1 MNKSNEEYKNTS
13 GIPAGNEPE
22 QKKKMD
28 ADGINAENPP
38 ADEANEKEYK
48 KEPAGTRENADKNS
62 GTDEADDESNADSH
76 PDDKKALRALKAEIK
91 KLKEE
96 NKNFSA
102 SFAELE
108 DRYLRMIAEYD
119 NFRRR
124 SAKERESA
132 YTDAYADALKEILPV
147 IDNLERALTFADAGT
162 TKDDKL
168 TEGVVMTLNQFTEA
182 LGHMGVVTVG
192 AKGEPFN
199 PEFHNAVMHEED
211 ETKGV
216 NEIDEVFQKGYKR
229 DEKVIRYAMVKV
241 VN

>member
-1 MNKSNEEYKNTS
+1 MNISREEYKTAS
-13 GIPAGNEPE
+13 GVPAGNEPE
-22 QKKKMD
+22 QTKKTE
-28 ADGINAENPP
+28 ADGIKSENPP
-38 ADEANEKEYK
+38 ADETGEKEYI
-48 KEPAGTRENADKNS
+48 KEPAGTQENADINS
-62 GTDEADDESNADSH
+62 GADEADGESTAGGH
-76 PDDKKALRALKAEIK
+76 PDDKKSLRACKAEIK

-96 NKNFSA
+96 NKNFST

-147 IDNLERALTFADAGT
+147 IDNLERALTFADAGSA
-162 TKDDKL
+162 KDDKL